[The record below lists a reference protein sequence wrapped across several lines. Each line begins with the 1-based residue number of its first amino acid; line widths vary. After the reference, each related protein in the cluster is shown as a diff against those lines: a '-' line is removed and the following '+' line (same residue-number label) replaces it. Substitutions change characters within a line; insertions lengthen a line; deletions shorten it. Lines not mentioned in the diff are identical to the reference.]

1 MDDTRGTRG
10 TRVRRKQLNAI
21 LPSPPLSLASRCR
34 RSPASPSLRLSR
46 SVIVSPGSSL
56 SFSPHDSHR
65 ASSSDSFP
73 LSLSLRVPPAP
84 QPGPSLPLRPQA
96 AKLNKHSYLH
106 SISGALTSL
115 DNPATESSPSSTTYE
130 PRSSFRYTHTSR
142 PIEFDPPPRP
152 SGDLREPRGRFP
164 ESGPAG
170 IRGPA
175 LGIASGTWQR
185 SAVLRATRADPVFA
199 GRRFPTLFFHR
210 ADTA

>member
-21 LPSPPLSLASRCR
+21 LPSPLLSLASRCR
-34 RSPASPSLRLSR
+34 RSLRRSVSRAPSSFRRARLSR
-46 SVIVSPGSSL
+46 FRHTIRIEPPPPILFLFLFLCASL
-56 SFSPHDSHR
+56 PR
-65 ASSSDSFP
+65 
-73 LSLSLRVPPAP
+73 R
-84 QPGPSLPLRPQA
+84 GPSLPLRPQA

-142 PIEFDPPPRP
+142 PIEFARDPPPRP
-152 SGDLREPRGRFP
+152 PSGRRDPRVRFP
-164 ESGPAG
+164 ESAPAG
-170 IRGPA
+170 IRRAA
-175 LGIASGTWQR
+175 LTVASGTRQL
-185 SAVLRATRADPVFA
+185 STVLRAPRADSVFA
-199 GRRFPTLFFHR
+199 GRRFPTLVFHR